1 MLGWVKSY
9 VPVTVAINLFA
20 WIMDRK
26 RYKLS
31 EEFCETPEGFSSLYR
46 WNIKPAK
53 MACNIFLKQRSKIVV
68 AEVLSG
74 NSQGTLLDLGCGSGD
89 LGMSLSDSFQ
99 KIILSDYSKGMLDI
113 ARKNISDQINI
124 DFICNDAT
132 DIPVEDK
139 SVDSVIAIGPLDY
152 VRDIGAVL
160 KEVSR
165 ISKPGSTLVVTAPK
179 SPTIFQFLRASNS
192 FRKSASGLPPIVIH
206 DKRNFEAL
214 LVQHSFKTLK

>member
-1 MLGWVKSY
+1 
-9 VPVTVAINLFA
+9 
-20 WIMDRK
+20 MDRK

-31 EEFCETPEGFSSLYR
+31 EEFWQETPEGFSSLYR
-46 WNIKPAK
+46 WNINPVK

-139 SVDSVIAIGPLDY
+139 SVDSVIAIGLLDY

-192 FRKSASGLPPIVIH
+192 FRKSVSGLPPIVNSMT
-206 DKRNFEAL
+206 KRNFEAL
-214 LVQHSFKTLK
+214 LVQHSFKTLKMNALWDAMWIVTATKID